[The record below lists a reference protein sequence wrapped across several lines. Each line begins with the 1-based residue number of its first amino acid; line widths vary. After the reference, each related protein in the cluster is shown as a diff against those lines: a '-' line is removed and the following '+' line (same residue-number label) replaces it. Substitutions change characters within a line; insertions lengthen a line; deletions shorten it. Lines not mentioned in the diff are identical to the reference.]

1 MSARTATREALR
13 WTPLTRADGV
23 TIEQAR
29 ARNNSYY
36 LVVPVGD
43 GAWEVRYASQS
54 GNFLILTTRGIGEAR
69 HAAENHADRY
79 DTRV

>member
-1 MSARTATREALR
+1 MSTTIATRQPLR
-13 WTPLTRADGV
+13 WVALTRADGV

-43 GAWEVRYASQS
+43 GMWELRYASQS
-54 GNFLILTTRGIGEAR
+54 GNDAIATARGIDEAR
-69 HAAENHADRY
+69 RAAEDHADRY

>member
-1 MSARTATREALR
+1 MSTTLATRQPLR
-13 WTPLTRADGV
+13 WAALTRLDGV

-43 GAWEVRYASQS
+43 GGWEVRYASQS
-54 GNFLILTTRGIGEAR
+54 GNFLVLTTRGIDEAR
-69 HAAENHADRY
+69 RAAENHADRY